1 MKFAATFLVALNMHL
16 ATVTQAQKSYN
27 DSIATERNQ
36 LVKRSMMTLG
46 GWAVANI
53 STGFILAGSTH
64 GQASYFWRM
73 NGYFNLVNLG
83 LAGMGYLNAVKAAQK
98 QYSLSDNVRGQA
110 GIEKIYLFNVGLDLA
125 YIGAGSYLYERAS
138 TTSTRSADSR
148 NQLKGY
154 GTSVMTQ
161 GGFLLLMDGVLF
173 LIHHQRSVRLYRK
186 LRQLDSGQ

>member
-1 MKFAATFLVALNMHL
+1 MKFVETLLIAIKMLL
-16 ATVTQAQKSYN
+16 ATATQAQKSFN

-36 LVKRSMMTLG
+36 IVKTSMMTLG
-46 GWAVANI
+46 SWAVANI

-83 LAGMGYLNAVKAAQK
+83 LAGMGYLNAVKASQK
-98 QYSLSDNVRGQA
+98 HYSLSDNVQSQA

-125 YIGAGSYLYERAS
+125 YIGAGAYLYERAN
-138 TTSTRSADSR
+138 TTGIRSADSR

-173 LIHHQRSVRLYRK
+173 LIHHQHSVRLYRK
-186 LRQLDSGQ
+186 LRQLDIGQ